1 MKHNGIGAV
10 CLILM
15 ASLGLPVFGDE
26 TTVNLESRVIEDFS
40 GSSGLTWKAT
50 ASKFTHKETDDDGN
64 VTDEYPKLA
73 AVETWPMAVH
83 KKASLSNQDEMPKS
97 LGINGNFDRRGYN
110 WIDIYA
116 TKANDDGEEARY
128 EIPLPGRTQYLDM
141 WVWGSNLNYYIEA
154 YIRDYQGVVHNLRFG
169 NIGYTGWRNIR
180 TNIPN
185 HIPQYKRILPR
196 LESLKFIKF
205 RIWTQPVERVNDFY
219 IYFNQF
225 KTLTDTFE
233 SLYDGDELADPE
245 YVKQLWDNS
254 GDGSSN

>member
-1 MKHNGIGAV
+1 
-10 CLILM
+10 
-15 ASLGLPVFGDE
+15 
-26 TTVNLESRVIEDFS
+26 
-40 GSSGLTWKAT
+40 
-50 ASKFTHKETDDDGN
+50 
-64 VTDEYPKLA
+64 
-73 AVETWPMAVH
+73 VETWPTAIY
-83 KKASLSNQDEMPKS
+83 KKAALANQEEMPKS
-97 LGINGNFDRRGYN
+97 LGINGSFDRRGYN
-110 WIDIYA
+110 WIDVYA
-116 TKANDDGEEARY
+116 TKANDDGEDERF

-154 YIRDYQGVVHNLRFG
+154 YVRDYQGVVHNLRFG
-169 NIGYTGWRNIR
+169 NIGYTGWKNIR

-225 KTLTDTFE
+225 KILTDTFE
-233 SLYDGDELADPE
+233 ALYDGDELADPE

>member
-1 MKHNGIGAV
+1 MKHNGIGAI

-50 ASKFTHKETDDDGN
+50 ASKFAHTETDDEGN

-73 AVETWPMAVH
+73 TVEAWPTAIY
-83 KKASLSNQDEMPKS
+83 KKAALANQEETPKS
-97 LGINGNFDRRGYN
+97 LGINGSFDRRGYN
-110 WIDIYA
+110 WIDVYA
-116 TKANDDGEEARY
+116 TQTNDNGEEARY

-225 KTLTDTFE
+225 KILTDTFE

-245 YVKQLWDNS
+245 YVQQLWDNS
-254 GDGSSN
+254 GDGSAN